1 MLKTGIMLI
10 RILFHHSDYRYLKHF
25 LPILILTICLISCNG
40 HSKHW
45 ETLSQI
51 ESYIEEK
58 PDSALVTLK
67 QIDLLEL
74 SNKDEKAKYALLY
87 AMALDKNFVD
97 KTDFEILQ
105 PAIDYY
111 EDNGSATD
119 KLRTYYY
126 QGRIYQNQGN
136 DAMAMKSFVNAL
148 DIGCK
153 SNDNLTKARV
163 LVAQSNLYYSL
174 MEWDKVCSVN
184 IEAADYYYELGRTN
198 NYVYCL
204 LRCVGG
210 YIQCNNYDKAKALL
224 DKCYLYTEHL
234 PESLISEIY
243 SYHLLYSVA
252 VNDFDSVPIIIGEYT
267 NKVSEDNIDY
277 LTIVGAYTDI
287 GAYNKAEDLLIKI
300 EAESF
305 NDNNQILKYYTTL
318 IRIYEHKGDYR
329 KAYELYLKFNELND
343 SILFSIFE
351 SDTQFIEEKYAL
363 EVQNMEERV
372 SKNKLILLTIILG
385 VIFIAITIYIRG
397 RLKYRTIQQRH
408 AEQEAERYRL
418 MYEQM
423 EEERD
428 NLTNLLAQNDELEP
442 DVKTAVGKRLELLN
456 KFFTAYIT
464 NNIEIDR
471 KANKEMEELLANK
484 DTFMVST
491 KLAFAGSHPKFIKY
505 LEERGLTE
513 WEINYCCLYALG
525 LKGKEVGTYIR
536 MRSHYNNSSEVR
548 EKLGINEHE
557 TNLGIYIR
565 KLLKSFE

>member
-1 MLKTGIMLI
+1 MA
-10 RILFHHSDYRYLKHF
+10 
-25 LPILILTICLISCNG
+25 ICLISCNS

-45 ETLSQI
+45 DTLSQV
-51 ESYIEEK
+51 ESYIEER
-58 PDSALVTLK
+58 PDSALVVLE
-67 QIDLLEL
+67 QINTSEL
-74 SNKDEKAKYALLY
+74 SCKEEKAKHALLY
-87 AMALDKNFVD
+87 SMALDKNFVD
-97 KTDFEILQ
+97 KTDFEVLQ

-126 QGRIYQNQGN
+126 QGRIFQNKGN
-136 DAMAMKSFVNAL
+136 DALAMESFVNA
-148 DIGCK
+148 IEEGEN
-153 SNDNLTKARV
+153 SNDILTTARTYF
-163 LVAQSNLYYSL
+163 AQSKIYYSL
-174 MEWDKVCSVN
+174 YEWDSF
-184 IEAADYYYELGRTN
+184 IESNKSAANLFQEAGVLN
-198 NYVYCL
+198 
-204 LRCVGG
+204 
-210 YIQCNNYDKAKALL
+210 
-224 DKCYLYTEHL
+224 
-234 PESLISEIY
+234 
-243 SYHLLYSVA
+243 SYA
-252 VNDFDSVPIIIGEYT
+252 NC
-267 NKVSEDNIDY
+267 
-277 LTIVGAYTDI
+277 
-287 GAYNKAEDLLIKI
+287 
-300 EAESF
+300 
-305 NDNNQILKYYTTL
+305 L
-318 IRIYEHKGDYR
+318 IRIINGYTLKEDPENALLYIEECKRFLNTISSSRLGDFYSSYLTYLI
-329 KAYELYLKFNELND
+329 KYGEEQEIIKIISDYMNAVPASKIDWLTIANSYLKIKRYD
-343 SILFSIFE
+343 
-351 SDTQFIEEKYAL
+351 DAL
-363 EVQNMEERV
+363 ETVSQCSNDIEITAGLKYQAIISDIYQHLGRYKESLEAYKKYMAASDSADYAVMRQDTKFVEERHQLELQTLTERE
-372 SKNKLILLTIILG
+372 SKKRVLLFATICITLLLGIILW
-385 VIFIAITIYIRG
+385 IRT
-397 RLKYRTIQQRH
+397 RLKVNRMEKAI
-408 AEQEAERYRL
+408 AEQEMERYRA

-428 NLTNLLAQNDELEP
+428 NLANLLAQNDELEP